1 MKRSFKARLFLH
13 VVLITVVVIWA
24 NRVIAQYFLTD
35 QLQTRIHQEMGVAL
49 TTCADHF
56 ENHGAF
62 VNCFKAI
69 EKGSLFS
76 NASDFY
82 VLCDR
87 AKSAAKSGVMPA
99 CQSLLANDDFWQS
112 TAVSSHGDLV
122 LSMVG
127 WGGRIGMPF
136 DLRIGCKDLRFGWR
150 GIKLMR

>member
-69 EKGSLFS
+69 EKGSLF
-76 NASDFY
+76 NIETIIT
-82 VLCDR
+82 R
-87 AKSAAKSGVMPA
+87 AMGKPREQQEITGTQTIRVIYGD
-99 CQSLLANDDFWQS
+99 NDKA
-112 TAVSSHGDLV
+112 TEAT
-122 LSMVG
+122 
-127 WGGRIGMPF
+127 
-136 DLRIGCKDLRFGWR
+136 
-150 GIKLMR
+150 